1 MDDITYNID
10 LAIEEMSELIQALS
24 KHKRLLQE
32 DKTLRVDKTQI
43 RENIKEEIAD
53 VNIVLAKLKEMYFEN
68 NIELLK
74 FIKNKINRTK
84 QMEERKMILKV
95 SRNFLTIDI
104 YKDGQIVSA
113 IDLEDNVI
121 NVANELTDLLASLA
135 VDYKVVVI
143 D

>member
-53 VNIVLAKLKEMYFEN
+53 VNIILIKLKEMYFEN
-68 NIELLK
+68 NIEMIK
-74 FIKNKINRTK
+74 FIGNKIRRTQQCK
-84 QMEERKMILKV
+84 K
-95 SRNFLTIDI
+95 NFVM
-104 YKDGQIVSA
+104 K
-113 IDLEDNVI
+113 E
-121 NVANELTDLLASLA
+121 
-135 VDYKVVVI
+135 
-143 D
+143 

>member
-53 VNIVLAKLKEMYFEN
+53 VNIILIKLKEMYFEN
-68 NIELLK
+68 NIEMIKYIEYKMQRTKELLK
-74 FIKNKINRTK
+74 
-84 QMEERKMILKV
+84 
-95 SRNFLTIDI
+95 
-104 YKDGQIVSA
+104 
-113 IDLEDNVI
+113 
-121 NVANELTDLLASLA
+121 
-135 VDYKVVVI
+135 
-143 D
+143 

>member
-53 VNIVLAKLKEMYFEN
+53 VNIILIKLKEMYFEN
-68 NIELLK
+68 NIEMLK
-74 FIKNKINRTK
+74 YIENKVRRTEK
-84 QMEERKMILKV
+84 ILEK
-95 SRNFLTIDI
+95 
-104 YKDGQIVSA
+104 
-113 IDLEDNVI
+113 
-121 NVANELTDLLASLA
+121 
-135 VDYKVVVI
+135 
-143 D
+143 

>member
-53 VNIVLAKLKEMYFEN
+53 VNIVLIKLKEMYFEN
-68 NIELLK
+68 NIEMIK
-74 FIKNKINRTK
+74 FIGDKLYRT
-84 QMEERKMILKV
+84 QQLK
-95 SRNFLTIDI
+95 D
-104 YKDGQIVSA
+104 
-113 IDLEDNVI
+113 E
-121 NVANELTDLLASLA
+121 
-135 VDYKVVVI
+135 
-143 D
+143 

>member
-53 VNIVLAKLKEMYFEN
+53 VNIVLIKLKEMYFEN
-68 NIELLK
+68 KLE
-74 FIKNKINRTK
+74 
-84 QMEERKMILKV
+84 MVKMINEKKMRTEKL
-95 SRNFLTIDI
+95 
-104 YKDGQIVSA
+104 
-113 IDLEDNVI
+113 LE
-121 NVANELTDLLASLA
+121 
-135 VDYKVVVI
+135 
-143 D
+143 

>member
-43 RENIKEEIAD
+43 REDKKEEIAD
-53 VNIVLAKLKEMYFEN
+53 VNIVLIKLKEMYFEN

-74 FIKNKINRTK
+74 YLDIKVNRT
-84 QMEERKMILKV
+84 QQLK
-95 SRNFLTIDI
+95 D
-104 YKDGQIVSA
+104 
-113 IDLEDNVI
+113 E
-121 NVANELTDLLASLA
+121 
-135 VDYKVVVI
+135 
-143 D
+143 

>member
-53 VNIVLAKLKEMYFEN
+53 VNIILMKLKDMYFEN
-68 NIELLK
+68 NIEM
-74 FIKNKINRTK
+74 IKLIGKKIDRT
-84 QMEERKMILKV
+84 EEMI
-95 SRNFLTIDI
+95 
-104 YKDGQIVSA
+104 
-113 IDLEDNVI
+113 
-121 NVANELTDLLASLA
+121 EL
-135 VDYKVVVI
+135 Y
-143 D
+143 

>member
-53 VNIVLAKLKEMYFEN
+53 VNIVLIKLKEMYFEN
-68 NIELLK
+68 NIELVK
-74 FIKNKINRTK
+74 FIRNKLYRTI
-84 QMEERKMILKV
+84 RLK
-95 SRNFLTIDI
+95 D
-104 YKDGQIVSA
+104 
-113 IDLEDNVI
+113 E
-121 NVANELTDLLASLA
+121 
-135 VDYKVVVI
+135 
-143 D
+143 

>member
-53 VNIVLAKLKEMYFEN
+53 VNIVLIKLKEMYFEN
-68 NIELLK
+68 NIEMIK
-74 FIKNKINRTK
+74 FIGVKLYRT
-84 QMEERKMILKV
+84 QQLK
-95 SRNFLTIDI
+95 D
-104 YKDGQIVSA
+104 
-113 IDLEDNVI
+113 E
-121 NVANELTDLLASLA
+121 
-135 VDYKVVVI
+135 
-143 D
+143 

>member
-10 LAIEEMSELIQALS
+10 LAIEEMSELIQALY

-53 VNIVLAKLKEMYFEN
+53 VSIVLIKLKDMYFENN

-74 FIKNKINRTK
+74 YLDIKVNRT
-84 QMEERKMILKV
+84 QQLK
-95 SRNFLTIDI
+95 D
-104 YKDGQIVSA
+104 
-113 IDLEDNVI
+113 E
-121 NVANELTDLLASLA
+121 
-135 VDYKVVVI
+135 
-143 D
+143 